1 MGASVMKHRHLSR
14 LGFRLVSVSY
24 REWQEAGAM
33 AGTAD
38 ADFAGQR
45 ALLTRKLAHVLRK
58 HGGCQECGDC

>member
-1 MGASVMKHRHLSR
+1 MGATVMKHRHLSR

-24 REWQEAGAM
+24 CEWQEAGAM